1 MGGWVGRWV
10 GGWVGGWVAH
20 YAVYITMS
28 NLIILSMRTTEEQV
42 YDNTLETGDSNPS
55 SNLTECWFVVQT

>member
-1 MGGWVGRWV
+1 M
-10 GGWVGGWVAH
+10 GGWVAH